1 VSVFSDKTVKMVG
14 GPNLCP
20 PDAPFI
26 EQVFALVHA
35 SFLAFGPSRARYA
48 RVGAVRESGEKEL
61 ILCNLISRKDS
72 LLELGG
78 FDESLYPNE
87 ENALMDEVQ
96 KRGGKLIYDP
106 QHIVYRRPRH
116 SLKAFCKM
124 LLNYGRGRGEQFKL
138 HPTMGSAPNFVP
150 PLFLIYVLL
159 LPILLI
165 ANLIWFFLPAFLVKW
180 GLLPLALYGVAL
192 VAQAIA
198 LMGQGGFTKSIAA
211 IPLMVLTHVLYGFGF
226 LRALVKPIKSPEARP
241 KVEVVLENVQL

>member
-1 VSVFSDKTVKMVG
+1 MVG

-96 KRGGKLIYDP
+96 KRGGKLLYDP

-116 SLKAFCKM
+116 SLKAFGKM

-150 PLFLIYVLL
+150 PLFLIYVVL
-159 LPILLI
+159 LPLL
-165 ANLIWFFLPAFLVKW
+165 FFLPTSLVKW
-180 GLLPLALYGVAL
+180 GLLPLALYGLAL
-192 VAQAIA
+192 VAQTIA
-198 LMGQGGFTKSIAA
+198 LMGQGGFSKSIAA